1 MYVNIWLACLCDFQ
15 ERLTVGRKPESVADM
30 IPEGEIILT
39 INVYYPAVI
48 DKVSFHLPRGG
59 QKPSRSD
66 SLYQAFFFFKGIVHV
81 TDFYLPFPLSL
92 ITSDPT

>member
-1 MYVNIWLACLCDFQ
+1 MYDNLYFAFLCYFQ

-48 DKVSFHLPRGG
+48 EKVSFRLPQGARN
-59 QKPSRSD
+59 PPD
-66 SLYQAFFFFKGIVHV
+66 LIVFAIHFFFFSIIVLV
-81 TDFYLPFPLSL
+81 TEVYRPYPLSL
-92 ITSDPT
+92 TTSDPT

>member
-1 MYVNIWLACLCDFQ
+1 MYVNLCFASLCYFQ

-48 DKVSFHLPRGG
+48 EKVSFRLPQGARN
-59 QKPSRSD
+59 PPD
-66 SLYQAFFFFKGIVHV
+66 LIVFAIHCFSLA
-81 TDFYLPFPLSL
+81 LLSL
-92 ITSDPT
+92 LQSFTIHIPLV

>member
-1 MYVNIWLACLCDFQ
+1 MYVNMWLACLCDFQ

-48 DKVSFHLPRGG
+48 DKVSFHLRRGARN
-59 QKPSRSD
+59 PPD
-66 SLYQAFFFFKGIVHV
+66 LIVFTRH
-81 TDFYLPFPLSL
+81 FLSL
-92 ITSDPT
+92 KVLSMLQTFTSHFPSV

>member
-66 SLYQAFFFFKGIVHV
+66 SLYQAFFSLKVLSMLQTFTSH
-81 TDFYLPFPLSL
+81 FPSV
-92 ITSDPT
+92 

>member
-1 MYVNIWLACLCDFQ
+1 MYLNIWLACLCDFQ

-48 DKVSFHLPRGG
+48 EKVSFHLPRGARN
-59 QKPSRSD
+59 PPD
-66 SLYQAFFFFKGIVHV
+66 LIVFTMHFFFKGIVHV

-92 ITSDPT
+92 TTSDPT